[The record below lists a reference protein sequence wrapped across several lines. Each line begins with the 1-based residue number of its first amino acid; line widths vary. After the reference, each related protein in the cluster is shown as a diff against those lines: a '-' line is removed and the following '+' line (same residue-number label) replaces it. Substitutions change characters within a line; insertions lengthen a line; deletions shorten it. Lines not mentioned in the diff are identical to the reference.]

1 VATGSIAALVAAA
14 TSRDGVALSCAL
26 AASANLIAAIH
37 YRMICE
43 SFGTRPFAP
52 KRARLQANKW
62 ARACT
67 GTVRQEQ
74 ADDEAARAC
83 DDVTVDNYR
92 YSDWLVTLP
101 IMTLDLFKLAGD
113 VNGGVQP
120 LPNVAVVNEYT
131 LSAIMAVM
139 VVFGTAYQRLST
151 GDLAVLNKPTSSL
164 LSAACF
170 LCAMAIFVF
179 VLVALN
185 QDLHIG
191 SCAEHTSCTS
201 ARRAELRA
209 EQIAVRVL
217 SFVWCGYPV
226 VSLVATLCSLWA
238 GAGSKVSLF
247 KDAAYGALDAASKGG
262 LALFAALRLRS

>member
-1 VATGSIAALVAAA
+1 MTFMQLVATGSIAALVAAA

-37 YRMICE
+37 YRMI
-43 SFGTRPFAP
+43 
-52 KRARLQANKW
+52 W
-62 ARACT
+62 
-67 GTVRQEQ
+67 TVRQEQ